1 MKSMSVLLTVRNL
14 YLHYADPLG
23 PVHAV
28 DGISFDLEAGGHA
41 LGLVGESGSGK
52 SSLGAAILRMLPSN
66 VARYEGEVL
75 LDGRNL
81 VSLPEAELRSQ
92 FRWKKIALVPQGALN
107 GFNPVI
113 RVGEQIIEP
122 AVYDGAIDRRTARTR
137 ACELLERVGLPADI
151 YNRYPHELS
160 GGMKQRAMI
169 AAALILQP
177 PLVIMDEP
185 TSALDVS
192 VQAQIMNLLKDLK
205 QEMGISLIFITHDIA
220 LASDVCDSL
229 AVVYAGELV
238 EIGSAE
244 QMLKTPAHPY
254 SQKLLASIPRLHDQ
268 ALPEFIAG
276 APPDLRQPPP
286 GCRFHPR
293 CPVVFERCKHETP
306 PEFTPNLGQRVRC
319 WLLDKEERLGD

>member
-1 MKSMSVLLTVRNL
+1 MSLLTVHNL
-14 YLHYADPLG
+14 YLHYSDPLG

-28 DGISFDLEAGGHA
+28 DGISFELEAGGQA

-52 SSLGAAILRMLPSN
+52 SSLGAAILRTLPSN

-92 FRWKKIALVPQGALN
+92 VRWKKIALVPQGAMN

-113 RVGEQIIEP
+113 KVGEQIIEP
-122 AVYDGAIDRRTARTR
+122 AVYDGAIDKRTARTR
-137 ACELLERVGLPADI
+137 AHELLERVGLPSDI

-169 AAALILQP
+169 AAALILHP

-205 QEMGISLIFITHDIA
+205 KEMGISLLFITHDIA

-229 AVVYAGELV
+229 AVIYAGELV
-238 EIGSAE
+238 EMGSAE
-244 QMLKTPAHPY
+244 QMLSAPAHPY
-254 SQKLLASIPRLHDQ
+254 SQKLLASIPRLHDTT
-268 ALPEFIAG
+268 LPDFIPG
-276 APPDLRQPPP
+276 APPDLRQPPS

-293 CPVVFERCKHETP
+293 CSEAFDRCKVEAP
-306 PEFTPNLGQRVRC
+306 KEFARNSRQRVKC
-319 WLLDKEERLGD
+319 WLEEKKNGD

>member
-1 MKSMSVLLTVRNL
+1 MSAILSVRNL
-14 YLHYADPLG
+14 YLHYSDPLG
-23 PVHAV
+23 PVRAV

-66 VARYEGEVL
+66 VARYEGEVML
-75 LDGRNL
+75 EGRNL
-81 VSLPEAELRSQ
+81 LTLADAELRSQ
-92 FRWKKIALVPQGALN
+92 FRWKKIALVPQGAMN

-122 AVYDGAIDRRTARTR
+122 AIYDGAIDSRTARSR
-137 ACELLERVGLPADI
+137 AHELLERVGLPSDI

-169 AAALILQP
+169 AAALILHP

-205 QEMGISLIFITHDIA
+205 KEMGISLIFITHDIA

-229 AVVYAGELV
+229 AVIYAGELV
-238 EIGSAE
+238 ESGSAE
-244 QMLKTPAHPY
+244 QMLGAPTHPY
-254 SQKLLASIPRLHDQ
+254 SQKLLASIPRLHDTS
-268 ALPEFIAG
+268 LPDFIPG

-293 CPVVFERCKHETP
+293 CAVAFDRCKMESP
-306 PEFTPNLGQRVRC
+306 REFASQPGQRSRC
-319 WLLDKEERLGD
+319 WLLEKQK

>member
-1 MKSMSVLLTVRNL
+1 MSAILSVRNL
-14 YLHYADPLG
+14 YLHYSDPLG
-23 PVHAV
+23 PVRAV
-28 DGISFDLEAGGHA
+28 DGVSFDLEAGGQA

-66 VARYEGEVL
+66 VARYEGEVM

-81 VSLPEAELRSQ
+81 LTLADAELRSQ
-92 FRWKKIALVPQGALN
+92 FRWKKIALVPQGAMN

-122 AVYDGAIDRRTARTR
+122 AIYDGAIDSRTARSR
-137 ACELLERVGLPADI
+137 AHELLERVGLPSDI

-169 AAALILQP
+169 AAALILHP

-205 QEMGISLIFITHDIA
+205 KEMGISLIFITHDIA

-229 AVVYAGELV
+229 AVIYAGELV
-238 EIGSAE
+238 ESGSAE
-244 QMLKTPAHPY
+244 QMLGAPSHPY
-254 SQKLLASIPRLHDQ
+254 SQKLLASIPRLHDTS
-268 ALPEFIAG
+268 LPDFIPG

-293 CPVVFERCKHETP
+293 CAVAFDRCKMESP
-306 PEFTPNLGQRVRC
+306 REFASQPGQRSRC
-319 WLLDKEERLGD
+319 WLLEKQK